1 MGENAIASAFAA
13 FLFVEQSAMLFDA
26 QGVRWILCG
35 PHRVIEEGDATNY
48 SPCALIRQSL
58 DRSGESVNGTDLRL
72 HISINA
78 SSFRVLAL
86 LAK

>member
-1 MGENAIASAFAA
+1 
-13 FLFVEQSAMLFDA
+13 MLFDA

-48 SPCALIRQSL
+48 SPCALIRQFL
-58 DRSGESVNGTDLRL
+58 DRSGESVNGNDPRL
-72 HISINA
+72 HISIKA

-86 LAK
+86 LAKKEQDSRKVL